1 MHSLFSTLYILMFLA
16 YVGAGGFV
24 VYHFLRYSPTKI
36 GATIGTTL
44 FLSVFLVLLFTNA
57 MLFFMLP
64 LDTFFPGIDI
74 SSGFNFNP
82 ANFSSFGSFSR

>member
-16 YVGAGGFV
+16 YASAGGFV
-24 VYHFLRYSPTKI
+24 VYHFLRYSPTKL
-36 GATIGTTL
+36 GATVGVTI

-64 LDTFFPGIDI
+64 IDTFFPGIDMPEFNLDAGSATFGP
-74 SSGFNFNP
+74 SSK
-82 ANFSSFGSFSR
+82 